1 MKLYE
6 LFDNDELK
14 PEEIEDDA
22 KDLFVVNRKIG
33 SRTIE
38 FYSTKDSRGR
48 WDIEFSDL
56 DAKDH
61 WALSGKGSEV
71 QVFAFIMASIKH
83 LIKSKNPE
91 IITFTSKKA
100 DSSRTPL
107 YKRLMGR
114 FKDQY
119 DLEVSDDK
127 DEGKNANDAFVL
139 TRKGSL
145 QESMRHVESPEGS
158 LTFGW
163 KTDLEE
169 EEERGYIPKGYSK
182 RVLELGG
189 IYANDPG
196 QGQGD
201 ALMKKFLASPEAQE
215 AELIFLDPVPGL
227 GSNFKSKDSD
237 EIQIRRLQ
245 AFYRKYG
252 FRNNPKA
259 NRMWL
264 VLKGTIPDNK
274 LPT

>member
-6 LFDNDELK
+6 LFDNEALK
-14 PEEIEDDA
+14 PEEIEDNT

-38 FYSTKDSRGR
+38 FYSTADSRGH

-71 QVFAFIMASIKH
+71 QVFTFIMACIKR
-83 LIKSKNPE
+83 LIASKNPK

-100 DSSRTPL
+100 DGARTSL

-114 FKDQY
+114 FKDKY
-119 DLEVSDDK
+119 NLEVEDDK
-127 DEGKNANDAFVL
+127 RVETNDAFVL
-139 TRKGSL
+139 TRKDALS
-145 QESMRHVESPEGS
+145 ESMRHVESPEGS

-196 QGQGD
+196 KGQGD